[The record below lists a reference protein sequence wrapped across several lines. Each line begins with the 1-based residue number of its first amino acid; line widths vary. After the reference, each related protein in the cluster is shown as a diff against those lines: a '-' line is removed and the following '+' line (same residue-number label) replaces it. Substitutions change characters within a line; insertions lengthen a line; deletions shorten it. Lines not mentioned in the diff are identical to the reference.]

1 MKITPKRRP
10 QWTEEELDAIF
21 NKGKPSSIFSKSEY
35 RADDY
40 GNLIMRSRYGD
51 ASSSLGWE
59 VDHIKPIKD
68 GGSNEFSNLRPL
80 KISKNRGR

>member
-35 RADDY
+35 RVDDY
-40 GNLIMRSRYGD
+40 G
-51 ASSSLGWE
+51 
-59 VDHIKPIKD
+59 
-68 GGSNEFSNLRPL
+68 NLRPL